1 MSEEVSIYGD
11 EPTYIVEAPK
21 TSIRIKVKK
30 LRPDAVIPTKA
41 YPTDAG
47 FDLTAVWSGW
57 SNTHKVFEYGFGL
70 SFEIPEGYVGLIF
83 PRSSIYRKDLFL
95 TNCVGVIDAH
105 YRGEVTAKFKST
117 TDSIPD
123 SYNVGERVAQ
133 LVLMPIPQVSFVETD
148 ELSETDRG
156 SGGYGSTGI

>member
-1 MSEEVSIYGD
+1 MENEARYGD
-11 EPTYIVEAPK
+11 EPTYIVSPPNS
-21 TSIRIKVKK
+21 TPKVKIKK
-30 LRPDAVIPTKA
+30 LHPDAVIPTKA

-117 TDSIPD
+117 TDRIPD

-133 LVLMPIPQVSFVETD
+133 LVIMPIPQVTFVETD

>member
-1 MSEEVSIYGD
+1 ME
-11 EPTYIVEAPK
+11 
-21 TSIRIKVKK
+21 IKIKK
-30 LRPDAVIPTKA
+30 LRDDAVIPTKA

-57 SNTHKVFEYGFGL
+57 NNDTKVFEYGFGL

-83 PRSSIYRKDLFL
+83 PRSSIFRKDLFL
-95 TNCVGVIDAH
+95 TNCVGVIDSG

-117 TDSIPD
+117 TGRIPD
-123 SYNVGERVAQ
+123 SYSVGERVAQ
-133 LVLMPIPQVSFVETD
+133 MIIMPIPQVTFVEVK
-148 ELSETDRG
+148 ELSDTDRG

>member
-1 MSEEVSIYGD
+1 MENEARYGD
-11 EPTYIVEAPK
+11 EPTYIVEAPNS
-21 TSIRIKVKK
+21 TPKVKIKK
-30 LRPDAVIPTKA
+30 LHPDAVIPTKA

-57 SNTHKVFEYGFGL
+57 DNIHKVFEYGFGL

-117 TDSIPD
+117 TGRIPD

-133 LVLMPIPQVSFVETD
+133 LVIMPIPQVAFVETD
-148 ELSETDRG
+148 KLSETDRG

>member
-70 SFEIPEGYVGLIF
+70 SFEIPRRVCRADIPPFFNLPQGFVSYKLR
-83 PRSSIYRKDLFL
+83 RSNRCPLQR
-95 TNCVGVIDAH
+95 
-105 YRGEVTAKFKST
+105 RGHCQ
-117 TDSIPD
+117 IQI
-123 SYNVGERVAQ
+123 N
-133 LVLMPIPQVSFVETD
+133 
-148 ELSETDRG
+148 DR
-156 SGGYGSTGI
+156 